1 MIRGEAPAV
10 PALET
15 ERGRDE
21 VIRTA
26 LASSLPSELGSLC
39 VSDRMEGSDKALIEP
54 IRERVVHCQGPFT
67 V

>member
-1 MIRGEAPAV
+1 MPEAPAV

-26 LASSLPSELGSLC
+26 LASSLPSELRGFR
-39 VSDRMEGSDKALIEP
+39 VSDRMEGSDESLIEP
-54 IRERVVHCQGPFT
+54 IRERVVHCQGSFPK
-67 V
+67 